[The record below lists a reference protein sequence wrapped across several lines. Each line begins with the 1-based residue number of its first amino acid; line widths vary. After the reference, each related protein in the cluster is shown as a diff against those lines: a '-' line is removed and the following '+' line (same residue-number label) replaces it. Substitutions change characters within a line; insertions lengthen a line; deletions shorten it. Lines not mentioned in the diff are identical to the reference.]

1 MFIQRT
7 LLELPGKIEKQRRL
21 TTWYYSF
28 LLQEVPGTLY
38 KFIVL
43 YFKLNSI
50 A

>member
-21 TTWYYSF
+21 PGTTPFYCK
-28 LLQEVPGTLY
+28 EVPGTLY

-43 YFKLNSI
+43 L
-50 A
+50 